1 MIFKK
6 FGKIS
11 RLSRDIVITEKLD
24 GTNAQVL
31 IINGE
36 QLEIEL
42 NLDYEKN
49 TDFFEN
55 YVLFTTAPNNSIAY
69 DAKNLYMFAGS
80 RNRWLDCSSN
90 GDNYGFA
97 KWVKA
102 NAEELIKLGEG
113 RHFGEWYGYGIQRG
127 YGLEEKRFALFNVG
141 KWASRNVLINNILC
155 ERNELTE
162 DDKRTLVPKC
172 CKVVPILYEG
182 TFDTN
187 VIDDVLD
194 GLRQDGSIAV
204 PGYMKPEGLVVYHK
218 TSGQLFKKTI
228 ENDEKPKSI
237 K

>member
-24 GTNAQVL
+24 GTNVQVL

-141 KWASRNVLINNILC
+141 KWHKSEKRLISINPKTKEEKYTEQCPSCC
-155 ERNELTE
+155 E
-162 DDKRTLVPKC
+162 
-172 CKVVPILYEG
+172 VVPVLYQG
-182 TFDTN
+182 PFDTAK
-187 VIDDVLD
+187 IQEQLVLLD
-194 GLRQDGSIAV
+194 WRGSVAV
-204 PGYMKPEGLVVYHK
+204 PGFKSAEGIIIWHSA
-218 TSGQLFKKTI
+218 SGKLFKKTI
-228 ENDEKPKSI
+228 IGDSKPKSLA
-237 K
+237 

>member
-1 MIFKK
+1 MKFKS

-11 RLSRDIVITEKLD
+11 RLSREIIITEKID
-24 GTNAQVL
+24 GTNAQVFIYNKAEEVIFPDTPHEEL
-31 IINGE
+31 I
-36 QLEIEL
+36 
-42 NLDYEKN
+42 
-49 TDFFEN
+49 TDDFILKHCLA
-55 YVLFTTAPNNSIAY
+55 VMDGCLI
-69 DAKNLYMFAGS
+69 FAGS
-80 RNRWLDCSSN
+80 RTRWLDCSSN